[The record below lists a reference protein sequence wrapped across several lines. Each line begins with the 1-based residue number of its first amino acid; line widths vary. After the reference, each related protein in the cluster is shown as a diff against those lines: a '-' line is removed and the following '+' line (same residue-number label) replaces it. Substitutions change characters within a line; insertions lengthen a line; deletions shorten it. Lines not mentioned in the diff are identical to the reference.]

1 MRNRQL
7 RAALA
12 TFAEEAAWQL
22 ASDMAEGHE
31 LAFELVESS
40 GGRRHQP
47 TLYCYRP
54 LTAAFI
60 DERRSIL
67 QRLESYLPA
76 VHALQ
81 SCGGLDGYLQ
91 AHVAPGVP
99 REPRQQA
106 ELALRAFLG
115 RIFEDS
121 SDFVLQA
128 ERLER
133 AYDELE
139 AIVHE
144 GVAETVLV
152 CAVLGIE
159 LESAEVAMGDGLT
172 LMRAEV
178 LEDGPADAVRG
189 DGTRTLAVLRWDG
202 NLAAGG
208 VGGVAAAQEPGR
220 LRLTRLIAALRL
232 FDEAGAALTP
242 VGWLRTAGGP
252 WQLVAL
258 GAAAGGMVHGQCLV
272 TAAQEDELRAFCN
285 LVSRR
290 MPRAG
295 ELAWA
300 LRRFEMGCTRERDD
314 DALTDHLMALRAL
327 LEPEGAQ
334 SGRLPGRLAA
344 ICAQPEERPAL
355 TSRLAHIVALERSL
369 IHGSSAPD
377 EAMLAAV
384 VDEVAGHLRAVLR
397 DVLCGHLDA
406 DLRATADAILAAELT
421 EAEA

>member
-7 RAALA
+7 RATLSA
-12 TFAEEAAWQL
+12 FAEEAAWQL
-22 ASDMAEGHE
+22 ASDMADGHE
-31 LAFELVESS
+31 LPFELTESAR
-40 GGRRHQP
+40 GRSQP

-67 QRLESYLPA
+67 ARLETYLPA

-81 SCGGLDGYLQ
+81 AVGGLDGYLQ
-91 AHVAPGVP
+91 ARVAQGIP
-99 REPRQQA
+99 RDGRERA

-115 RIFEDS
+115 RVFEDS
-121 SDFVLQA
+121 SDFVLHA

-152 CAVLGIE
+152 CTVLGIE
-159 LESAEVAMGDGLT
+159 LESGEVAMGDGLT

-178 LEDGPADAVRG
+178 LDDGPADAVRG
-189 DGTRTLAVLRWDG
+189 DGARTLAVLRWDASLG
-202 NLAAGG
+202 SGG
-208 VGGVAAAQEPGR
+208 DGLPHDPGR
-220 LRLTRLIAALRL
+220 ARLARLVAALRL

-252 WQLVAL
+252 WQVIAL
-258 GAAAGGMVHGQCLV
+258 GPAAGGLV
-272 TAAQEDELRAFCN
+272 RGRAFVPAAQEDELRAFCN

-290 MPRAG
+290 MPRSG

-300 LRRFEMGCTRERDD
+300 LRRFELGCTRERDD
-314 DALTDHLMALRAL
+314 DALSDHLMALRAL
-327 LEPEGAQ
+327 LEPEGPA

-344 ICAQPEERPAL
+344 LCAQPDQRAAF
-355 TSRLAHIVALERSL
+355 TARVAHVVRMERSL
-369 IHGSSAPD
+369 ITGAGAPED
-377 EAMLAAV
+377 ATVGALSREL
-384 VDEVAGHLRAVLR
+384 AGHLRAILR
-397 DVLCGHLDA
+397 DVLCGHLDP
-406 DLRATADAILAAELT
+406 DLRGLADRLLAEELV
-421 EAEA
+421 EAPTQA